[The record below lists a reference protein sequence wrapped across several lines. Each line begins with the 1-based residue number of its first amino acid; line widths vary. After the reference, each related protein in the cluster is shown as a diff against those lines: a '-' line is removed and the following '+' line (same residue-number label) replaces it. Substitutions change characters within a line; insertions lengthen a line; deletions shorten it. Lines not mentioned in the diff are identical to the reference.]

1 MIRNPSRD
9 RREPAKWLGSL
20 KPELYIDDRTRL
32 LVLTGAGISAES
44 GVPTFRDA
52 NGLWEQ
58 HRVEDVASPIG
69 FHRNPSLVWRFY
81 SQRRA
86 AAKTV
91 SPNPGHMA
99 LAEIENQLGSDFLLV
114 TQNVDNLHPRAGSKR
129 LIELHGNLFTTR
141 CSGCDREPFA
151 DDRQYMDEL
160 PECEFCKEN
169 GVTALLRPHIVWFG
183 EVPMGMDRI
192 ERELSSCDLFVTI
205 GTSGAVY
212 PAAGFVARARAR
224 GVPCVYVGPE
234 APANANLFD
243 EYRVG
248 KAGEA
253 VPALF
258 DLP

>member
-1 MIRNPSRD
+1 
-9 RREPAKWLGSL
+9 L
-20 KPELYIDDRTRL
+20 KPELHIDDRTRL

-69 FHRNPSLVWRFY
+69 FHRDPSLVWRFY

-151 DDRQYMDEL
+151 DDRQYMDDL

-183 EVPMGMDRI
+183 EMLFPGHFERI
-192 ERELSSCDLFVTI
+192 EEFMEESEGDRLVFLAV
-205 GTSGAVY
+205 GTSGVVY
-212 PAAGFVARARAR
+212 PAAGLVDLAGGYGAETWLINTEEAENRSRFDHFIR
-224 GVPCVYVGPE
+224 GKSAE
-234 APANANLFD
+234 L
-243 EYRVG
+243 
-248 KAGEA
+248 
-253 VPALF
+253 
-258 DLP
+258 LPKMLRLAS